1 MPSSNEIKRQNQLLK
16 QQQDILQS
24 IQNTITGATAQA
36 NSLSRA
42 MQSAVS
48 HASQLGGDMSE
59 TARNTNEA
67 ADHAQELGSNLKDA
81 ADSGISAMQRF
92 GSSMGQSMQQAAD
105 TGFHTITQ
113 TMGAIGEVT
122 RSFFSFQILA
132 GFSALFGMVLS
143 NFEKTTAELRAQL
156 GTVFTAPEVNNNL
169 NQFFS
174 TFEHQII
181 SSGLSFE
188 EVVNNAQI
196 FSSEFGVGVS
206 RSAELAFNIVDG
218 SKALGVSADIMTRI
232 VGGFNLAFDIST
244 DQAQVLSEQVGML
257 AAMNDVAP
265 RAVLQD
271 IAESTED
278 MARFSAGGVK
288 NFIKT
293 AVQARKLGLSIKDVA
308 NTMNGLLNF
317 EDSLNKELQAS
328 VMLGRRINLGEAR
341 RAAFAGD
348 TAGAMEAIAS
358 QLKGVDLEGL
368 SPLQLQAVAEAANM
382 SVSQIMKLT
391 KGASQLGDVGTNGME
406 SFDTSILNARDAMT
420 QMNQIQ
426 ADFAATMRSEANEN
440 GLEFFK
446 SVQSVFDQVMKTGFF
461 EKAIEFFT
469 SAQKAIKNIVGVVF
483 SDLPLLDEK
492 TGKLVAYTE
501 KIETVTD
508 TAGNKV
514 SKTLTEP
521 ATKAAAII
529 DLVKDLAKQFINAT
543 LKLFGFDTTVDDVFK
558 SISEYFT
565 HRDGQKMFG
574 FFEGAF
580 ERIKDL
586 FKNIGEKLGIKEG
599 MFSNLFGGLFSGK
612 GITESIQEKIKE
624 VNLTEVLKGF
634 TPTDAEG
641 GLFKLSDFINFDL
654 GTAFDKLTKGDPGE
668 IKEKITTFLK
678 DNLPSIEDM
687 FGKLNFTTLKEKFL
701 KSQKEM
707 KQEAEAQGKEF
718 VTGQDFAST
727 VLGLEPGKLTT
738 AVSDELTRMSTDT
751 GITNAIEDF
760 KGKFGI
766 TEALS
771 IAENFKTILE
781 DNLGKD
787 GELLTGFERIVNNF
801 SSDIEATFD
810 RISKLTIKTT
820 KLKFLGKDRGIVFEV
835 DEEGAGPAGGNQD
848 PIRSLDAKNNAQ
860 NAQNNAS
867 TATNTHTMKT
877 LLEENN
883 RLLNRILDGIP
894 VVAG

>member
-24 IQNTITGATAQA
+24 IQSTITGATAQA

-42 MQSAVS
+42 MQTAVS
-48 HASQLGGDMSE
+48 HATQLGGDMSE

-132 GFSALFGMVLS
+132 GFSALFTMVLS

-232 VGGFNLAFDIST
+232 VGGFNLAFNIST

-293 AVQARKLGLSIKDVA
+293 AIQARKLGLSIKDVA

-328 VMLGRRINLGEAR
+328 VMLGRRLNLNEAR

-358 QLKGVDLEGL
+358 QLEGVDLEGL

-391 KGASQLGDVGTNGME
+391 KGASQLGDVGTDGME
-406 SFDTSILNARDAMT
+406 SFDTAILNARDAMT
-420 QMNQIQ
+420 QMNQLT
-426 ADFAATMRSEANEN
+426 ADFDATMRSEANKN

-469 SAQKAIKNIVGVVF
+469 SAQKAIKGIVGVVF
-483 SDLPLLDEK
+483 GELPLIDEA
-492 TGKLVAYTE
+492 TGKLVHHTTE
-501 KIETVTD
+501 TRDIMDDV
-508 TAGNKV
+508 GNKIGEETFE
-514 SKTLTEP
+514 KP

-529 DLVKDLAKQFINAT
+529 DLLKNIAKQFINAT
-543 LKLFGFDTTVDDVFK
+543 LKLFGFDTTVDEVFK

-565 HRDGQKMFG
+565 HRDGKKMFG
-574 FFEGAF
+574 FFEGVF

-599 MFSNLFGGLFSGK
+599 MFSNLFGGKLFSGK

-624 VNLTEVLKGF
+624 VDLTKVIKGF

-654 GTAFDKLTKGDPGE
+654 GTAFEKLTKGDPAE

-678 DNLPSIEDM
+678 NNLPSIEDM

-707 KQEAEAQGKEF
+707 KEEAEAQGKEF

-738 AVSDELTRMSTDT
+738 AVSDELTRMSADP
-751 GITNAIEDF
+751 GITTAIEDF

-766 TEALS
+766 TKALT
-771 IAENFKTILE
+771 IAEDFKTIIE
-781 DNLGKD
+781 
-787 GELLTGFERIVNNF
+787 
-801 SSDIEATFD
+801 EATNAE
-810 RISKLTIKTT
+810 SGLVA
-820 KLKFLGKDRGIVFEV
+820 GIDDVIN
-835 DEEGAGPAGGNQD
+835 GPAGLGLTLQTAID
-848 PIRSLDAKNNAQ
+848 HAFERLDTITTTTKFKLFDGLKIKPRVETDVEVGDNNDNNTKVQ

-894 VVAG
+894 VVQG